1 MKGEFDYL
9 TNLHKLEQL
18 SPSLKPIIDELFTIS
33 SKEEL
38 EKFVDRY
45 CDNSIK
51 CDKKLDL
58 EALKE
63 EVAYHFIE
71 RHFKERK

>member
-45 CDNSIK
+45 CDNSMK
-51 CDKKLDL
+51 CDL